1 MLKNIFFCVNIVFVN
16 LKKNIVSIIIG
27 LFRKICIKLNYY

>member
-16 LKKNIVSIIIG
+16 LKKILLV
-27 LFRKICIKLNYY
+27 LFLDYLEKYV